1 MPAKT
6 RTSKKKRRKTP
17 PPGPPRPKAKA
28 IGKNAFVALS
38 SAFRRDIDV
47 RLQRFLDDK
56 LEQTKPHGQ
65 EVVELVRSMRELCLR
80 GGKRTRPAL
89 LITGYRAATPSAA
102 IEPALDAGVA
112 LELLHAY
119 FLIHDDWMDDDS
131 VRRGGPAV
139 HTWLSERLHS
149 RRLGDRAG
157 ILAGDLA
164 CSYAQEALSRV
175 QISPSRMLRA
185 LACFAEM
192 QNAAIYGQE
201 LDIVARA
208 PNPEKVYEL
217 KTASYTV
224 SGPLRLGA
232 LLGGGGQ
239 GLLDTLDRFAL
250 PAGVAFQLR
259 DDLLGV
265 FGDPEQTGKPYGS
278 DLKSGK
284 RTPLL
289 LAGLK
294 RARGKD
300 HRLLKSVVGN
310 GKAKRTDL
318 ARAIEVLERSG
329 AREQVEGRI
338 AELVREAMAALQS
351 SKLSKDARLL
361 LEGAARA
368 MTTRVS

>member
-6 RTSKKKRRKTP
+6 RTSKKKRRKKP
-17 PPGPPRPKAKA
+17 PPLPPRPKAKA
-28 IGKNAFVALS
+28 IAKNAFVALS
-38 SAFRRDIDV
+38 SAFRRDIDA
-47 RLQRFLDDK
+47 RLMGFLDAKIDR
-56 LEQTKPHGQ
+56 TKVHGQ
-65 EVVELVRSMRELCLR
+65 EVVELVRSIRDLCAR

-89 LITGYRAATPSAA
+89 LIAGYRAASPSAPIDA
-102 IEPALDAGVA
+102 ALDAGVA

-119 FLIHDDWMDDDS
+119 FLIHDDWMDDDT

-139 HTWLSERLHS
+139 HAWLGERLHS
-149 RRLGDRAG
+149 RRLGERAG

-164 CSYAQEALSRV
+164 SSYAQEALSKV
-175 QISPSRMLRA
+175 EAKPARMARA

-192 QNAAIYGQE
+192 QNAAIYGQQ

-224 SGPLRLGA
+224 RGPLRLGA
-232 LLGGGGQ
+232 LLAGGGT
-239 GLLDTLDRFAL
+239 GLLTTLDRFSI

-259 DDLLGV
+259 DDLLGI
-265 FGDPEQTGKPYGS
+265 FGDTAQTGKPYGS

-284 RTPLL
+284 RTALL
-289 LAGLK
+289 TVALK
-294 RARGKD
+294 KARGKD

-310 GKAKRTDL
+310 QKAKRAEL
-318 ARAIEVLERSG
+318 GRAIEVLERSG
-329 AREQVEGRI
+329 ARDIVERRI
-338 AELVREAMAALQS
+338 EELVREAMAALRAG
-351 SKLSKDARLL
+351 KLRPDARAL
-361 LEGAARA
+361 LEGGVRA